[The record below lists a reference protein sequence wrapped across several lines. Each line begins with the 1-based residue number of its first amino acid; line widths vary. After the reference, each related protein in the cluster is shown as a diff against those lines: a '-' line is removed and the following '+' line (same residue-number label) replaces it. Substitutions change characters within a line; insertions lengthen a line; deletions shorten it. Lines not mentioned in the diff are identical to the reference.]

1 MLFLVDSLAWFVG
14 CSCSCLLV
22 LVLWCSTYTAWIH
35 RVHPS
40 LWCFLVHVG
49 VVYQFPPLTTVFVNM
64 QERKPELS
72 SEIMAFR
79 DYLLSSTISDT
90 LDVWELKGIYHDCW
104 WKVYDLGF
112 KFLSLLV
119 MKIIWF
125 GLIILNIWNLPN
137 DDFLT
142 DLGHQTAQRI
152 VHASDPLQSMQEI
165 NQNFPSVVSSLSR
178 MKVNHPTKMLQ
189 VLNDLKRCLLKHGK
203 FVPRISNAFR
213 HPD

>member
-1 MLFLVDSLAWFVG
+1 
-14 CSCSCLLV
+14 
-22 LVLWCSTYTAWIH
+22 
-35 RVHPS
+35 
-40 LWCFLVHVG
+40 
-49 VVYQFPPLTTVFVNM
+49 
-64 QERKPELS
+64 
-72 SEIMAFR
+72 
-79 DYLLSSTISDT
+79 
-90 LDVWELKGIYHDCW
+90 
-104 WKVYDLGF
+104 
-112 KFLSLLV
+112 

-125 GLIILNIWNLPN
+125 GLIILNNWNLPN

-203 FVPRISNAFR
+203 FVPRISNTFR